1 MKFYL
6 FIVLLCYSLYS
17 HSQDYSKNQLTLI
30 SPNRDT
36 LWILNNETGKLIA
49 SSWESP
55 LEKSKAN
62 KPVIL
67 MVNSLPYIKNNK
79 LYGYIE
85 DNK

>member
-1 MKFYL
+1 MRIIL
-6 FIVLLCYSLYS
+6 FTILFFFAYYTY
-17 HSQDYSKNQLTLI
+17 SQDYIRNESTLI

-67 MVNSLPYIKNNK
+67 MVNSLPNIKNNK